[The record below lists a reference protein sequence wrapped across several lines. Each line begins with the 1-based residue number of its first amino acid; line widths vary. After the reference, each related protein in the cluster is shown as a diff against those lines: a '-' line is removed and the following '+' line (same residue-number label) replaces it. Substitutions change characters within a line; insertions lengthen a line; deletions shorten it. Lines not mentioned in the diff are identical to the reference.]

1 MTMNDCRHQIDLIK
15 DLVVWMGGRMITADI
30 DIATCFPSYEQN
42 DGSLTKFDDRRCP
55 RFVHSVGRRYKVPR
69 GPVAVSA
76 LHAGRALGS
85 WNCCVVSAK

>member
-1 MTMNDCRHQIDLIK
+1 MNRKLESLQRRALTTMLGRAAAPGARVNGRALE
-15 DLVVWMGGRMITADI
+15 VVFGELSM
-30 DIATCFPSYEQN
+30 
-42 DGSLTKFDDRRCP
+42 KDRRWLDP
-55 RFVHSVGRRYKVPR
+55 VGRRYKVPR